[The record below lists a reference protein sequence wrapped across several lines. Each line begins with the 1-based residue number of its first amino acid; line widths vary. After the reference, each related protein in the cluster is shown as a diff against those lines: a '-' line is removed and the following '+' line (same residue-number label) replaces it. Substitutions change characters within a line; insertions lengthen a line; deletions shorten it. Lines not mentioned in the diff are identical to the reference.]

1 MKGET
6 MKKQN
11 SGNNAKHRYW
21 SLMVLSCG
29 LCLTAHAVD
38 FPSAGGNLADPEA
51 WGGSLPGVDAG
62 IVVNQSGT
70 YTATNDIEFGSLTV
84 NAQGITFDFASGGNH
99 RIRLADG
106 GNDSFRLLA
115 PTDSLTSFLGGIW
128 DFAGGTPYLAYA
140 SQGQIPGKDVLFDGC
155 CWTNLNRLTIAR
167 GTKAHSTELLMRG
180 GARVFT
186 KELFVGNTSPRNI
199 LRIADGSSVVVDN
212 GGTDNTTVYVD
223 NDNNGYAPQNAIY
236 VEGSGSALDVRAG
249 KTVLGHKD
257 MSGILSVTDGATASF
272 GELIIGNN
280 ISAQNNCMFVG
291 NGASVTIGTLTA
303 RGIGCSLVVSN
314 ATLTL
319 PNTAQIGGAGYS
331 NFTFRAIGASTA
343 FPLTFTNEKDVFCD
357 ASQGNVIA
365 LEQGMQCNVDVSP
378 FLCYGATGGSKSHNV
393 LRVESNA
400 KFMAMTTVNFG
411 ERIQASSV
419 SNQWVVAGGGVVDL
433 PELRMSGIGNRLVV
447 DSGYV
452 FCTNRY
458 AASSQILR
466 FGYKHPKSTDDPVD
480 VGLVLKGA
488 SPKVYSTSNVTF
500 ANGAC
505 LRFEIP
511 QAGYEAGHCPLT
523 ASQVTFDAGTEP
535 SRIEVDCADWL
546 RAGGGTI
553 KLAQVS
559 TNNGLASLEPAL
571 ANASLPSGCRLCIKN
586 NALFL
591 KNERGFIL
599 SFR

>member
-1 MKGET
+1 

-11 SGNNAKHRYW
+11 SGNNAKHRCW

-29 LCLTAHAVD
+29 LCLAVRAVD
-38 FPSAGGNLADPEA
+38 FPSAGGNLADPAA
-51 WGGSLPGVDAG
+51 WGGSLPSTSDG
-62 IVVNQSGT
+62 IVINQSGT

-84 NAQGITFDFASGGNH
+84 NAQGIAFDFASGGNH

-106 GNDSFRLLA
+106 GNDSFQLLA

-140 SQGQIPGKDVLFDGC
+140 NQGQIPGKDVLFDGC

-186 KELFVGNTSPRNI
+186 EQLFVGNTSPRNI

-223 NDNNGYAPQNAIY
+223 NDNNGNAHQNAIY

-291 NGASVTIGTLTA
+291 NGAYVTIGTLTA

-314 ATLTL
+314 ATLAL
-319 PNTAQIGGAGYS
+319 PDAARIGGGLGYS
-331 NFTFRAIGASTA
+331 NFTFRAVGETTT
-343 FPLTFTNEKDVFCD
+343 FPLNVASSQDVFCD
-357 ASQGNVIA
+357 VSQGNVVA
-365 LEQGMQCNVDVSP
+365 LEQGMQWRVEGSP
-378 FLCYGATGGSKSHNV
+378 NLCYGTGGTKSSNV

-400 KFMAMTTVNFG
+400 RFAATNTVNFG
-411 ERIQASSV
+411 ERIQANSV
-419 SNQWVVAGGGVVDL
+419 SNQWVVADGGVVDL

-452 FCTNRY
+452 FCTNRFG
-458 AASSQILR
+458 ASSQMLR
-466 FGYKHPKSTDDPVD
+466 FGYRHPKATGNPAD

-488 SPKVYSTSNVTF
+488 NPKVHSTTSVTF

-511 QAGYEAGHCPLT
+511 QAGYEDGHCPLT
-523 ASQVTFDAGTEP
+523 ANQVTFDAGTEA
-535 SRIEVDCADWL
+535 SRIEVECTDWL

-559 TNNGLASLEPAL
+559 TNNGLSSLEPAL

-591 KNERGFIL
+591 KSERGFIL